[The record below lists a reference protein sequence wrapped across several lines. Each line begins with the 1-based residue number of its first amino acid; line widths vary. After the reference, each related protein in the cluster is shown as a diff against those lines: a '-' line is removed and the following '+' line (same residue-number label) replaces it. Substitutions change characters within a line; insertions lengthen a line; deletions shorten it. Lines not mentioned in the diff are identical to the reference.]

1 MQKYSNP
8 NLIEIIWKWV
18 IRLAFDILVIR
29 SVSSISRSGR
39 RELCV
44 SVLFHECV
52 TAAFFLD
59 FNDVLRIQITAIN
72 RKIWKHGLK
81 YRPIK
86 ISAVNQFK
94 LSQPVL
100 YHGNKWDEKERLP
113 YFFAAGYI
121 KTKEKPTTHP
131 LLRKKKN
138 NWIMSLFTLQVQFFN
153 PDLKFN
159 TNKLQK
165 TKKTLK
171 PICKMGAK
179 QYFLQRKNLIMG
191 IKSSLHPQH

>member
-44 SVLFHECV
+44 SVLFHKCV
-52 TAAFFLD
+52 TAGFFLD

-113 YFFAAGYI
+113 YFFCGRVYKNKR
-121 KTKEKPTTHP
+121 KTHHP
-131 LLRKKKN
+131 PPPSKKK
-138 NWIMSLFTLQVQFFN
+138 
-153 PDLKFN
+153 
-159 TNKLQK
+159 
-165 TKKTLK
+165 
-171 PICKMGAK
+171 
-179 QYFLQRKNLIMG
+179 LIELCHYLHF
-191 IKSSLHPQH
+191 KYNSSTQI

>member
-52 TAAFFLD
+52 TAGFFLH

-100 YHGNKWDEKERLP
+100 YHGNKWDEKERLSVLFCGRV
-113 YFFAAGYI
+113 YKNKR
-121 KTKEKPTTHP
+121 KTHHP
-131 LLRKKKN
+131 PPPSKKKRITELCHYLHFKYN
-138 NWIMSLFTLQVQFFN
+138 S
-153 PDLKFN
+153 P
-159 TNKLQK
+159 
-165 TKKTLK
+165 TK
-171 PICKMGAK
+171 I
-179 QYFLQRKNLIMG
+179 
-191 IKSSLHPQH
+191 